1 MVSNS
6 RVTVF
11 AQLKPLLWPLVVA
24 LLAAGIYVGRVSG
37 EMVDF
42 RVYRTAA
49 TRALSAEPLYVAED
63 GHYAFKYLPA
73 FAFAMSPFAI
83 LRPEIARAVWF
94 ALSVGLLMAF
104 LRWSVS
110 GLPAR
115 RRRHTALML
124 LTLLFM
130 AKFYAHELLLGQ
142 ANLLLGTLLMAA
154 LMAAQIDQPR
164 VAGVLIGLAAFVKP
178 YALLLLP
185 WLVLGHG
192 VAAGG
197 IALGVIAAGLV
208 LPAFVYGW
216 GGNVDLLGAWYR
228 AVTSSTAPNLLGADN
243 ISFAAMW
250 AKWIG
255 PGAIASSL
263 AIITTGAA
271 LGTAAV
277 SWVRRRGLME
287 PDYLEVAMLM
297 LLIPLL
303 SPQGWDYV
311 LLLATPAVICL
322 IDRWQDVSA
331 PWRILTGA
339 ALSLMGLT
347 FFDLMGRTL
356 YGQFMALSIVSV
368 CALALLAAL
377 ANLRR
382 YALA

>member
-1 MVSNS
+1 VL
-6 RVTVF
+6 

-24 LLAAGIYVGRVSG
+24 LLAAVLYGGRVSD
-37 EMVDF
+37 ERVDF

-49 TRALSAEPLYVAED
+49 SRALSAEPLYVADD

-83 LRPEIARAVWF
+83 LRPELARAVWF

-164 VAGVLIGLAAFVKP
+164 VAGVLIGIAAFVKP

-192 VAAGG
+192 LASGAL
-197 IALGVIAAGLV
+197 ALGVIAAGLV
-208 LPAFVYGW
+208 LPALVYGW
-216 GGNVDLLGAWYR
+216 GGNLELLAAWYR
-228 AVTSSTAPNLLGADN
+228 AVSASTAPNLLGADN

-255 PGAIASSL
+255 PGTVASSL
-263 AIITTGAA
+263 AIVTTGAA
-271 LGTAAV
+271 LATAAV
-277 SWVRRRGLME
+277 SWVRRRGMLE

-297 LLIPLL
+297 LLIPLV

-311 LLLATPAVICL
+311 LLLATPAVVCL
-322 IDRWQDVSA
+322 LDRWEDVSL
-331 PWRILTGA
+331 PWRALTGT
-339 ALSLMGLT
+339 ALAVMGLT
-347 FFDLMGRTL
+347 FFDLMGRTF
-356 YGQFMALSIVSV
+356 YGQFMALSVVSV
-368 CALALLAAL
+368 CALGLLAAL

-382 YALA
+382 YEVA